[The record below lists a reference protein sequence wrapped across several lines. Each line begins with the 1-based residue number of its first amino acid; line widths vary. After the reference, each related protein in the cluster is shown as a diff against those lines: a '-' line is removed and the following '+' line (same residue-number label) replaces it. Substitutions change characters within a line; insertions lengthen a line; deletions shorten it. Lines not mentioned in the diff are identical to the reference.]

1 MKKNF
6 LIKRTHDILYLS
18 ENNYK
23 KPKEIH
29 SYLVKLIK
37 KDLKK
42 IKKNVFEGSIID
54 VGSANG
60 ELLYLLRKNLK
71 NSKLLGLEILKPL
84 VDMSKKKLLNY
95 NIRIKQG
102 SILEKKNLSKI
113 NSDITISC
121 GVLPIFDDYKIFIDN
136 LIYIT
141 KKGGRIYIAS
151 LFNDYPIDVFVKYK
165 LSKNF
170 KKNYLESG
178 WNIFSKKTVLNYL
191 SKKTNIK
198 KYFFS
203 DFSLKKELKFKK
215 NDPVRSWTFKDSKK
229 KLITRNGLS
238 LILPTSVLCIE
249 LK

>member
-1 MKKNF
+1 MKKNL
-6 LIKRTHDILYLS
+6 LIKRTHDILYLR

-29 SYLVKLIK
+29 SYLIKLII

-42 IKKNVFEGSIID
+42 IKKNDFEGSIID

-60 ELLYLLRKNLK
+60 ELLYNLRKNLK
-71 NSKLLGLEILKPL
+71 NSRLLGLEILKPL
-84 VDMSKKKLLNY
+84 VDMSKKKLFNY
-95 NIRIKQG
+95 NIKIIQG
-102 SILEKKNLSKI
+102 SIFKKKNLSKI
-113 NSDITISC
+113 NSNITVTC
-121 GVLPIFDDYKIFIDN
+121 GVLPIFDNYKKFIEN
-136 LIYIT
+136 LIHIT
-141 KKGGRIYIAS
+141 KKKGRIYIAS
-151 LFNDYPIDVFVKYK
+151 LFNDFPIDVFVKYK

-170 KKNYLESG
+170 KKNSLEAG
-178 WNIFSKKTVLNYL
+178 WNIFSKKTVSKYL
-191 SKKTNIK
+191 SKNKNIK